1 MSTLIAPSHR
11 LVEPQGLLKQLHWR
25 YATKKFDPSK
35 KISPQD
41 WSALEQTLVL
51 SASSF
56 GLQPWKFIVVN
67 TPAIR
72 EKLMAASW
80 GQRQMVDAS
89 HLVVFAYKKSM
100 GEADVKRLIDR
111 TAEVT
116 GATAESLEQYR
127 QMMVGSLAGKK
138 AEVDAWSARQVY
150 IALGDFLTAAALMG
164 IDACPMEGFDPS
176 QHDQILALGAKGY
189 SAVVMATVGYRA
201 EDDKHAHAPK
211 VRFKTE
217 EMIEHV

>member
-1 MSTLIAPSHR
+1 MSTSTAPSQR

-41 WSALEQTLVL
+41 WSALEQSLVL

-67 TPAIR
+67 TPAVR

-80 GQRQMVDAS
+80 GQRQVVDAS

-111 TAEVT
+111 TAELRGVT
-116 GATAESLEQYR
+116 VESLEPYR

-138 AEVDAWSARQVY
+138 AEIDGWSARQTY
-150 IALGDFLTAAALMG
+150 LALGNFLTSAALMG

-176 QHDQILALGAKGY
+176 QYDQILGLGAKGY

-201 EDDKHAHAPK
+201 EDDKYAHAPK
-211 VRFKTE
+211 VRFKPE
-217 EMIEHV
+217 EVIEPV

>member
-1 MSTLIAPSHR
+1 MSTSIAPSHR
-11 LVEPQGLLKQLHWR
+11 LVEPQDLLKQLHWR

-35 KISPQD
+35 KIPPQD

-80 GQRQMVDAS
+80 GQRQVVDAS
-89 HLVVFAYKKSM
+89 HLVVFAYKKGM
-100 GEADVKRLIDR
+100 GEADVKRLVDR
-111 TAEVT
+111 TVEVT

-127 QMMVGSLAGKK
+127 RIMAGSLAGKK
-138 AEVDAWSARQVY
+138 AEVDAWSAKQVY
-150 IALGDFLTAAALMG
+150 IALGDFLTSAALLG
-164 IDACPMEGFDPS
+164 IDACPMEGFDPA
-176 QHDQILALGAKGY
+176 QHDQILGLGADGY

-201 EDDKHAHAPK
+201 EDDKHARAPK

-217 EMIEHV
+217 EVIEHV